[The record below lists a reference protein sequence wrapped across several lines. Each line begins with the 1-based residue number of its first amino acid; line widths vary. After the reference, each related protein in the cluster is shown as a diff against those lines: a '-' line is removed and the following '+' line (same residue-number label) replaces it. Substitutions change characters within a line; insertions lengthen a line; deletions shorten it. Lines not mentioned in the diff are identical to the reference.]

1 MSTTSLLLTVGAYSA
16 LVAAILAAIIGLRNH
31 KDIQEV
37 HVLVNSQL
45 EAIQQRL
52 ENMTGER
59 DALQSEKDQ
68 LDKP

>member
-45 EAIQQRL
+45 DAIQQRL